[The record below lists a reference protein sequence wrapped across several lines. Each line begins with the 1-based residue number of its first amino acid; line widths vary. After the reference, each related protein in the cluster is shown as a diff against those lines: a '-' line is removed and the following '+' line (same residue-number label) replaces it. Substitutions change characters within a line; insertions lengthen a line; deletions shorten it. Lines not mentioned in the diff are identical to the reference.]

1 MSLLF
6 VYLFLFLVSEYEGV
20 VAYVEA
26 YIIRITV
33 LSF

>member
-1 MSLLF
+1 VSLLF
-6 VYLFLFLVSEYEGV
+6 VYLFLFLVSAYKGV

-26 YIIRITV
+26 YIIRNTV